1 MSRKA
6 RVTSLEAVRGTVTSF
21 KMVMSPSDGVYET
34 SHTKAKLTRD
44 ADGKFFYT
52 DGTSLHGD
60 IKEENTQTIVIM
72 RDE

>member
-21 KMVMSPSDGVYET
+21 KMVMSPREGVYET

-44 ADGKFFYT
+44 ADGNFFYV
-52 DGTSLHGD
+52 DGRPLHPKGV
-60 IKEENTQTIVIM
+60 KSRTIVIK
-72 RDE
+72 RIND

>member
-34 SHTKAKLTRD
+34 SYPKAILTRD
-44 ADGKFFYT
+44 AGGNFFYA
-52 DGTSLHGD
+52 DGTPLHGEA
-60 IKEENTQTIVIM
+60 KEENTQTIVIM

>member
-6 RVTSLEAVRGTVTSF
+6 RVTSLEAVRGAVTSF
-21 KMVMSPSDGVYET
+21 KMVMSPSDGVYEAGYP
-34 SHTKAKLTRD
+34 KAKLTRD
-44 ADGKFFYT
+44 ADGKFYYA

-60 IKEENTQTIVIM
+60 AKEENTQTIVIM